1 MNLWFLSEPKRLAI
15 EREAIERMQSK
26 STWLEGVEWI
36 LDSGIVLKA
45 QIKAHEY
52 IYEVKLSYPNLF
64 PQTPPT
70 VKPIDDDSRWSDHQY
85 TDGALCLEWGPDN
98 WHPSITGAQVLESAY
113 RLIHAENPLGNK
125 QEKEHIPSRHFLTEG
140 QKLRRKNIRFYVKSK
155 FLDVISTF
163 HYNKVANMKFA
174 MVFEN
179 KTLVMHVTALE
190 KEDETLW
197 TSSILP
203 EELKPSKEDIG
214 LILKT
219 QLPLEKIQTLKTIT
233 DIEELYD
240 KSSVKPLSDE
250 KLILVIDKDNKPH
263 ALFSFKSDN
272 ELLEIPIVTENN
284 VKNRNP
290 AYLSELN
297 KRKIGIVGLG
307 SLGSKVATSLA
318 RMGAEKFYLVDDDIF
333 LSENIVRHTLDWKSV
348 GAHKVDAVENQL
360 KRISSYIYVKTS
372 KINVTGQE
380 ATTSL
385 NAVLSQLG
393 NCDLIIDATASP
405 KVFNFLSAV
414 SVSYKKPMVWGEIFA
429 GGIGGLIA
437 RSRPDIDPDPQTM
450 RHAFYETTKQFPDI
464 DFNTFEPYGIEEET
478 GKVMI
483 ASDADVNVIA
493 SHLTRLAVDTVLEND
508 PSMFPFSM
516 YLIGLTTSWI
526 FEAPFDTRPIKT
538 EHLQKYSKKQKV
550 SEEELRPTIEFIQT
564 LLEKTN
570 D

>member
-1 MNLWFLSEPKRLAI
+1 MNLWFLSEPKRLSL

-26 STWLEGVEWI
+26 SKWLEGVEWI

-70 VKPIDDDSRWSDHQY
+70 VKPMDDDSRWSDHQY

-98 WHPSITGAQVLESAY
+98 WHPSVTGAQVLESAY
-113 RLIHAENPLGNK
+113 RLIHAENPLGSQ
-125 QEKEHIPSRHFLTEG
+125 QEKEYIPSRHFLTEG
-140 QKLRRKNIRFYVKSK
+140 QKLRRKNIRFYAKSK

-163 HYNKVANMKFA
+163 CDNKVANMKFA

-190 KEDETLW
+190 QEETLW
-197 TSSILP
+197 TSSSLP
-203 EELKPSKEDIG
+203 EELKPSKEDVG

-219 QLPLEKIQTLKTIT
+219 QLPLEKIQKLKTIT

-240 KSSVKPLSDE
+240 KRSVKPLSEE
-250 KLILVIDKDNKPH
+250 KLILVIDKDSNPH
-263 ALFSFKSDN
+263 ALFSFKNDK
-272 ELLEIPIVTENN
+272 ELFRIPIVTENN
-284 VKNRNP
+284 VENRNP
-290 AYLSELN
+290 TYLSELN

-307 SLGSKVATSLA
+307 SLGSKVAISLA
-318 RMGAEKFYLVDDDIF
+318 RMGVEKFYLVDDDIF
-333 LSENIVRHTLDWKSV
+333 LPENIVRHTLDWKSV

-360 KRISSYIYVKTS
+360 KRISSSAYIKTS

-385 NAVLSQLG
+385 SAVLSQLG

-405 KVFNFLSAV
+405 KVFNFLSAA
-414 SVSYKKPMVWGEIFA
+414 SISYEKPMVWGEIFA

-437 RSRPDIDPDPQTM
+437 RSRPGIDPEPQTM
-450 RHAFYETTKQFPDI
+450 RHALYETTKQFPDF
-464 DFNTFEPYGIEEET
+464 DFNAFEPYGIEEET

-493 SHLTRLAVDTVLEND
+493 SHLTRLVVDTVSGSD
-508 PSMFPFSM
+508 SSMFPYSM

-526 FEAPFDTRPIKT
+526 FEAPFDTLPIKT
-538 EHLQKYSKKQKV
+538 EHLQNYSKEQKV
-550 SEEELRPTIEFIQT
+550 SDEELKPTLEFIKS
-564 LLEKTN
+564 LLEKNN